1 MSTTVA
7 AMAYLWSKRTGRLK
21 QNPRPRPRPWDRS
34 VTGTPPRKND
44 KTPGQ
49 DGATARDPRGRR
61 ERCEATTS
69 AACAPSGPS
78 PRRGR
83 RRATGPTPPVWT
95 AKITPSTRIPH
106 TGRHGVGVV
115 VVIVDKFG
123 RRRGRRSDGVEP
135 LEGRARVPE
144 PELDAGGLE
153 RRQRRARALGA
164 PAVVVAWGS
173 AAAAS
178 SRGSAA
184 RSRDPSAVQRRDSR
198 RAVDAID
205 ATRRRARTPPQNRG
219 SANNAPAP

>member
-1 MSTTVA
+1 MSMTVA
-7 AMAYLWSKRTGRLK
+7 AMAYLWGQAKPTPARGIS
-21 QNPRPRPRPWDRS
+21 PRPRPWDRS
-34 VTGTPPRKND
+34 VTGTTPRKND
-44 KTPGQ
+44 ETPGR

-83 RRATGPTPPVWT
+83 RRATGPTPRSRRRRRRRQPT
-95 AKITPSTRIPH
+95 QQKARPPERRRRAARGPRARAGAGTRRRRPRAPPAH
-106 TGRHGVGVV
+106 YMRASRTCGGRGLGQRGGSVGVV
-115 VVIVDKFG
+115 ANG
-123 RRRGRRSDGVEP
+123 PLRGIEP
-135 LEGRARVPE
+135 
-144 PELDAGGLE
+144 
-153 RRQRRARALGA
+153 
-164 PAVVVAWGS
+164 
-173 AAAAS
+173 

-205 ATRRRARTPPQNRG
+205 ATRRRARTPPRNRG

>member
-1 MSTTVA
+1 MRMTVA
-7 AMAYLWSKRTGRLK
+7 AMAYLWGQAKPTPARGIS
-21 QNPRPRPRPWDRS
+21 PRPRPWDRS
-34 VTGTPPRKND
+34 VTGTTPRKND
-44 KTPGQ
+44 ETPGR

-83 RRATGPTPPVWT
+83 RRATGPTPRSRRRRRRRQPT
-95 AKITPSTRIPH
+95 QQKARPPERRRRAARGPRARAGAGTRRRRPRAPPAPR
-106 TGRHGVGVV
+106 TRAWRTCGGRGLGQRGGSVGVV
-115 VVIVDKFG
+115 ANG
-123 RRRGRRSDGVEP
+123 PSRGIEP
-135 LEGRARVPE
+135 
-144 PELDAGGLE
+144 
-153 RRQRRARALGA
+153 
-164 PAVVVAWGS
+164 
-173 AAAAS
+173 